1 MERRRLERT
10 REGRRGKGV
19 GRSQATSEKY
29 DTTLYHAIPR
39 FGQISSHLLEE
50 WADLWPP
57 LWGQLKPVKRRTLLV
72 ISAEGESN
80 EIGRWVHGGAGF
92 WGWVGGLL
100 SNIETS
106 QIRACGHKSLQLR
119 IRPGK
124 TGRWD

>member
-50 WADLWPP
+50 WADLWHP
-57 LWGQLKPVKRRTLLV
+57 LWGQLKLAKRRTLLV
-72 ISAEGESN
+72 REN
-80 EIGRWVHGGAGF
+80 PGF
-92 WGWVGGLL
+92 WGWVGDGGLL

-106 QIRACGHKSLQLR
+106 QIRACGHISLQLR